1 MLKNIIVLLLSLFSF
16 LTIIS
21 CDYGDLSLTI
31 QFENIDS
38 LVNGDRVLYH
48 NQHIGYLVKIS
59 RNEEGH
65 YQAELNIES
74 DYKKELT
81 VYSIFYI
88 DNDPDRPNQKAVLT
102 EQSKPG
108 GTLLTDN
115 SIIVG
120 QDHPPYLQHMLD
132 DFNRKVE
139 ELASELTEK
148 IGLAKESYKEKSTGL
163 ISQLEEALA
172 EIDQKLRELEK
183 TFRTAPESETAKELK
198 RNLDR
203 LIYDLENT
211 LGEVATA
218 IGRDLYERLHT
229 SLDNLKNRLD
239 ELNLHYQPPSRQAV
253 QKGEDNIKI

>member
-1 MLKNIIVLLLSLFSF
+1 MQKNIIIFLLLLFSF
-16 LTIIS
+16 VTIIS
-21 CDYGDLSLTI
+21 CDYGDLTLTV
-31 QFENIDS
+31 QFENIDN
-38 LVNGDRVLYH
+38 LVSGDRILYR
-48 NQHIGYLVKIS
+48 NGHIGDVEKIS

-65 YQAELNIES
+65 YQVELNIES

-115 SIIVG
+115 SVIVG
-120 QDHPPYLQHMLD
+120 QDRPPYLQHMLD
-132 DFNRKVE
+132 DFNRKAE
-139 ELASELTEK
+139 ELASELAEK

-163 ISQLEEALA
+163 IRQLEEALA

-183 TFRTAPESETAKELK
+183 MVRTAPDSETVKELK
-198 RNLDR
+198 RNLDK

-211 LGEVATA
+211 LGEVAA
-218 IGRDLYERLHT
+218 GIGEDLYERLHK

-239 ELNLHYQPPSRQAV
+239 ELNRHNQPPSQQAV
-253 QKGEDNIKI
+253 QKGENNIKI